1 MTKENDFTLQEL
13 EQIAAQIPLIERN
26 SELLKKVNT
35 MVGNLSPK
43 TIRIGEFDVPEPL
56 RECPTDGTQVFVVYL
71 SGEPECAEF
80 TWIGAS
86 SRGRTNLQRG
96 LLHTTR
102 EAAILHS
109 KALIS
114 LTECCVLP

>member
-13 EQIAAQIPLIERN
+13 ELIASRLQLIPESDLMQKIEA
-26 SELLKKVNT
+26 KIKD
-35 MVGNLSPK
+35 MQPK

-71 SGEPECAEF
+71 SGEPECVEF

-86 SRGRTNLQRG
+86 SRDRVKLHRG
-96 LLHTTR
+96 LLHKTR
-102 EAAILHS
+102 DDAVLHAR
-109 KALIS
+109 ALIS
-114 LTECCVLP
+114 LTESCVLP

>member
-13 EQIAAQIPLIERN
+13 ELIATQMPLISKN
-26 SELLKKVNT
+26 SDLMQKINAKIKNMT
-35 MVGNLSPK
+35 PR

-56 RECPTDGTQVFVVYL
+56 REAPSDGTYLFVVDATTT
-71 SGEPECAEF
+71 SCAE
-80 TWIGAS
+80 TWKWS
-86 SRGRTNLQRG
+86 SDGVDKMLLKRG

-102 EAAILHS
+102 DDATIHS

-114 LTECCVLP
+114 LTETK

>member
-1 MTKENDFTLQEL
+1 MTKENEFTLQEL

-56 RECPTDGTQVFVVYL
+56 RECPTAGTQVFVADPTITSCV
-71 SGEPECAEF
+71 AN
-80 TWIGAS
+80 WKWS
-86 SRGRTNLQRG
+86 SDGIDKMLLKRG
-96 LLHTTR
+96 LLHTTK
-102 EAAILHS
+102 EAAIIHT
-109 KALIS
+109 KALLS
-114 LTECCVLP
+114 LTETK